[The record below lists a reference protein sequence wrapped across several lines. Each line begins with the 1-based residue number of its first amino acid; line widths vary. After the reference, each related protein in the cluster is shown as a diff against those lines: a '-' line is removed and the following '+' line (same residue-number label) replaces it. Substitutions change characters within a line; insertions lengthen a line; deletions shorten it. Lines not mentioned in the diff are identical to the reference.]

1 MSRLA
6 ALGRWLRSLFRPGR
20 EDAETRE
27 ELRFHLEM
35 ETGKNLRAGMDPG
48 EARRQAHVRLG
59 GADAIREAVR
69 DARGWRRLEDLVRD
83 IGYALRGLRRNP
95 GFTLAAVLSLAIP
108 ICFNTA
114 VFTIVDTVL
123 FHPLPVVRPAQLVD
137 VYTDASALGAGR
149 HAPSSYPDYL
159 DLRAAN
165 DVFTDMAAH
174 SPMRAVVRVDEDVDL
189 VMGEAVTGNY
199 FRFLGLQPVLGRLLA
214 PDDDRPTAARAAVI
228 STGLWE
234 RAFGRDPAV
243 VGRDLHVGSQP
254 YVVIGVAPPD
264 FYGMPPIP
272 GGDLW
277 IPIARVDDVTPAG
290 PSVHTPSPGE
300 TRLER
305 RGQRWVFIKGRLR
318 DEVGLAQ
325 ADANLDTI
333 MAGLAAAFPDSNEN
347 PQVSLT
353 LTDDVRLE
361 PSAAGPAYGGAAAVM
376 FMVGVVLLVACAN
389 VMGMLLAR
397 AAARRREIGVRL
409 AIGASRRR
417 LVQQLLT
424 ETLVLSSLGAAAGL
438 ALAWGMLRLLGAVE
452 SPIRSLPYTFEFVVH
467 GRAVLF
473 TAALA
478 VGAGV
483 LAGLVPALDAT
494 RRNLVRDLNGAVA
507 VARSGGRRWFVR
519 DVLVMAQLAVTVP
532 LLVLAGVLG
541 RSALAATAGVSLGFD
556 PGRVLAVGTDLA
568 MNGYDPAREER
579 FMRDALER
587 VRSMPGVTAAAL
599 TSRAPL
605 DVISYGTAPLLVSGV
620 HGPADRGVLTPRV
633 AVSPD
638 YFETLGVPLL
648 QGRAFTPADTSETP
662 LVAVVSEALADR
674 YWSVETAVGQRLR
687 FGGWDGPEYE
697 IVGVSADY
705 KVRFP
710 TEEGSPYV
718 HAARSQAGVTGGV
731 LLARIEGDAGAAA
744 GDIRRELRRMEPDLF
759 FFFEGDTLREIAGVA
774 MLPFRIAA
782 SVSGAAGT
790 VAMLLGA
797 VGLYGVIAYVVA
809 RRTRELVIR
818 SVLGAHSGSLL
829 RLVLASGAWVI
840 AVGAGVG
847 AALAALVTRLA
858 AQVVPGIAP
867 GDPVVWAG
875 VLLLIVGV
883 TAAAH
888 VEPARR
894 ILRLDLTRA
903 LHVE

>member
-1 MSRLA
+1 MSPLA
-6 ALGRWLRSLFRPGR
+6 ALVRRLRGLFRRGR
-20 EDAETRE
+20 EDAETQD

-35 ETGKNLRAGMDPG
+35 ETEKNLRAGTDPG
-48 EARRQAHVRLG
+48 EARRRAHVRLG

-83 IGYALRGLRRNP
+83 VGYALRGLRRNP
-95 GFTLAAVLSLAIP
+95 GFTTAAIVSLAIP
-108 ICFNTA
+108 IGFNTA
-114 VFTIVDTVL
+114 VFTIVDSVL
-123 FHPLPVVRPAQLVD
+123 FGPLPVVRPAQLVD
-137 VYTDASALGAGR
+137 VYTSHPQFGQ

-174 SPMRAVVRVDEDVDL
+174 APMRAVVRVGEDVDL

-199 FRFLGLQPVLGRLLA
+199 FRFLGIQPVLGRLLA
-214 PDDDRPTAARAAVI
+214 PDDDRPAAARVAVI
-228 STGLWE
+228 SAGLWE

-254 YVVIGVAPPD
+254 YVVVGVASPD

-277 IPIARVDDVTPAG
+277 IPVTRVDDVTPAG
-290 PSVHTPSPGE
+290 PSMISPSPGE

-305 RGQRWVFIKGRLR
+305 RGLRWMFIKGRLR
-318 DEVGLAQ
+318 DDVGPAQ

-333 MAGLAAAFPDSNEN
+333 MAGLAAAFPDSNDSL
-347 PQVSLT
+347 QVSLT

-361 PSAAGPAYGGAAAVM
+361 PSAAGPAYGGAAAVL

-389 VMGMLLAR
+389 VMGILLAR

-409 AIGASRRR
+409 AIGASRPR

-438 ALAWGMLRLLGAVE
+438 ALAWGMLRGLGAVE
-452 SPIRSLPYTFEFVVH
+452 SPIRSLPYTFEFVLY
-467 GRAVLF
+467 GRVFLF

-478 VGAGV
+478 AVAGV

-494 RRNLVRDLNGAVA
+494 RPNLVRDLNGAVA
-507 VARSGGRRWFVR
+507 VARAGGRRWFVR
-519 DVLVMAQLAVTVP
+519 DGLVAAQLAVTVP
-532 LLVLAGVLG
+532 LLVLAGLLG
-541 RSALAATAGVSLGFD
+541 RGALAATAGVSLGFD
-556 PGRVLAVGTDLA
+556 PGRVLAVSTDLT
-568 MNGYDPAREER
+568 MNGYGPEREER

-599 TSRAPL
+599 TTRAPL
-605 DVISYGTAPLLVSGV
+605 DVISYGQAPLLVSGV
-620 HGPADRGVLTPRV
+620 HGPADRGDVMPRV

-648 QGRAFTPADTSETP
+648 QGRAFTAADTPETP

-674 YWSVETAVGQRLR
+674 YWSVGTAVGQRLR

-710 TEEGSPYV
+710 TEEASPYV
-718 HAARSQAGVTGGV
+718 HAARSQAAVTGGV
-731 LLARIEGDAGAAA
+731 LLARIEGDAAAVA
-744 GDIRRELRRMEPDLF
+744 ADIRREFRRMEPDLF

-782 SVSGAAGT
+782 SVSGAAGI

-797 VGLYGVIAYVVA
+797 VGLYGVVAYVVA
-809 RRTRELVIR
+809 RRTRELAIR
-818 SVLGAHSGSLL
+818 SVLGARSGSLL
-829 RLVLASGAWVI
+829 RLVLAGGAWVI

-903 LHVE
+903 LHAE

>member
-1 MSRLA
+1 MNRPVNVVA
-6 ALGRWLRSLFRPGR
+6 RVRSLFRRWG
-20 EDAETRE
+20 EDAETQD

-48 EARRQAHVRLG
+48 EARRRAHVRLG
-59 GADAIREAVR
+59 GVGAIREAVR

-83 IGYALRGLRRNP
+83 VGYGLRGLRRNT
-95 GFTLAAVLSLAIP
+95 GFAIAVVVSLAIP

-114 VFTIVDTVL
+114 IFAIVDSVL
-123 FHPLPVVRPAQLVD
+123 FGPLPVVRPAQLVD
-137 VYTDASALGAGR
+137 VYTSHPQFGQ

-159 DLRAAN
+159 DLRSEQ

-174 SPMRAVVRVDEDVDL
+174 SPMRAVVRVDDDVDL

-199 FRFLGLQPVLGRLLA
+199 FQFLGVQPVLGRLLA
-214 PDDDRPTAARAAVI
+214 PDDDRPGAARVAVI
-228 STGLWE
+228 SAALWE

-243 VGRDLHVGSQP
+243 VGRDLHIRSQP
-254 YVVIGVAPPD
+254 YVVVGVASPD

-277 IPIARVDDVTPAG
+277 IPMSRVDDVTPAG
-290 PSVHTPSPGE
+290 PSMLMPSPGE

-305 RGQRWVFIKGRLR
+305 RGQRWIFIKGRLR
-318 DEVGLAQ
+318 DDVGLAQ

-333 MAGLAAAFPDSNEN
+333 MAGLAAAFPDSNESL
-347 PQVSLT
+347 QVSLT

-361 PSAAGPAYGGAAAVM
+361 PSAAGPAYGGAAVVM

-389 VMGMLLAR
+389 VTGMLLAR

-409 AIGASRRR
+409 AIGASRPR

-424 ETLVLSSLGAAAGL
+424 ETLVLASLGAAAGL
-438 ALAWGMLRLLGAVE
+438 ALAWGMLRVLGAVE

-473 TAALA
+473 TAVLA
-478 VGAGV
+478 AVAGV

-494 RRNLVRDLNGAVA
+494 RPNLVRDLNGAVA
-507 VARSGGRRWFVR
+507 VARAGGRRWFVR
-519 DVLVMAQLAVTVP
+519 DALVTAQLAVTVP

-556 PGRVLAVGTDLA
+556 PGRVLAVSTDLK
-568 MNGYDPAREER
+568 MNGYDPEREER

-587 VRSMPGVTAAAL
+587 VRSMPGVTTAAL
-599 TSRAPL
+599 ASRAPL
-605 DVISYGTAPLLVSGV
+605 DIISYGTAPLLVSGV
-620 HGPADRGVLTPRV
+620 HGPADRGVLMPRV
-633 AVSPD
+633 AVSPG

-648 QGRAFTPADTSETP
+648 QGRAFTAADTSETP
-662 LVAVVSEALADR
+662 FVAVVSEALADR

-687 FGGWDGPEYE
+687 FGDWDGSEYE
-697 IVGVSADY
+697 IVGVSANY

-710 TEEGSPYV
+710 TEEASPYV
-718 HAARSQAGVTGGV
+718 HAARSQTAVTGGV

-759 FFFEGDTLREIAGVA
+759 FFFQGDTLREIGDVA

-782 SVSGAAGT
+782 SVSGAAGI
-790 VAMLLGA
+790 VATLLGA
-797 VGLYGVIAYVVA
+797 VGLYGVVAYVVA
-809 RRTRELVIR
+809 RRTRELAIR

-847 AALAALVTRLA
+847 AALAALLTRLA
-858 AQVVPGIAP
+858 AQAMPGIAP
-867 GDPVVWAG
+867 GDPLVWAG

-894 ILRLDLTRA
+894 ILRIDLTRA
-903 LHVE
+903 LRAE

>member
-1 MSRLA
+1 MSGLS
-6 ALGRWLRSLFRPGR
+6 ALLRRLRSFFHRRR
-20 EDAETRE
+20 EDAQTQE

-35 ETGKNLRAGMDPG
+35 ETEKNLRAGMDSG
-48 EARRQAHVRLG
+48 EARRRAHVRLG
-59 GADAIREAVR
+59 GVGAIREAVG

-83 IGYALRGLRRNP
+83 VGYALRGLRRNP
-95 GFTLAAVLSLAIP
+95 GFTFAAVVSLAIP

-114 VFTIVDTVL
+114 VFTIVDSVL
-123 FHPLPVVRPAQLVD
+123 FGPLPVVRPAQLVD
-137 VYTDASALGAGR
+137 VYTSHPQFGQHG
-149 HAPSSYPDYL
+149 PSSYPDYL
-159 DLRAAN
+159 DLRSEH

-199 FRFLGLQPVLGRLLA
+199 FRFLGVRPVLGRLLA
-214 PDDDRPTAARAAVI
+214 PDDDRPGAARVAVI
-228 STGLWE
+228 SAGLWE

-254 YVVIGVAPPD
+254 YVVVGVASPD

-277 IPIARVDDVTPAG
+277 IPVTRVDDVTPAG
-290 PSVHTPSPGE
+290 PSMLMPSPGE

-305 RGQRWVFIKGRLR
+305 RGQRWMFIKGRLR
-318 DEVGLAQ
+318 DGVGLAQ
-325 ADANLDTI
+325 ADANLDTV
-333 MAGLAAAFPDSNEN
+333 MAGLAAAFPDSNESL
-347 PQVSLT
+347 QVSLT

-409 AIGASRRR
+409 AIGASRPR

-438 ALAWGMLRLLGAVE
+438 ALAWSMLRVLGAVE
-452 SPIRSLPYTFEFVVH
+452 SPIRSLPYTFEFVLY
-467 GRAVLF
+467 GRVFLF

-478 VGAGV
+478 AVAGV

-494 RRNLVRDLNGAVA
+494 RPNLVRDLNGAVA
-507 VARSGGRRWFVR
+507 VARAGGRRWFVR
-519 DVLVMAQLAVTVP
+519 DGLVAAQLAVTVP
-532 LLVLAGVLG
+532 LLVLAGLLG

-556 PGRVLAVGTDLA
+556 PGRVLAVSTDLK
-568 MNGYDPAREER
+568 MNGYDPEREER

-605 DVISYGTAPLLVSGV
+605 DVISYGTAPLLVSGL
-620 HGPADRGVLTPRV
+620 HGPADRGVLMPRV

-648 QGRAFTPADTSETP
+648 QGRAFTAADTSETP

-674 YWSVETAVGQRLR
+674 YWSIETAVGQRLR
-687 FGGWDGPEYE
+687 FGDWDGPEYE

-710 TEEGSPYV
+710 TEGASPYV
-718 HAARSQAGVTGGV
+718 HAARSQTSVTGGV
-731 LLARIEGDAGAAA
+731 LLARIEGDAAAVA
-744 GDIRRELRRMEPDLF
+744 GDIRREFRRMEPDLF
-759 FFFEGDTLREIAGVA
+759 FFFEGDTLREIADVA

-782 SVSGAAGT
+782 SVSGAAGI

-797 VGLYGVIAYVVA
+797 VGLYGVVAYVVA
-809 RRTRELVIR
+809 RRTRELAIR

-847 AALAALVTRLA
+847 AVLAVLVTRLA
-858 AQVVPGIAP
+858 AQAMPGIAP

-888 VEPARR
+888 VQPARR

-903 LHVE
+903 LHAE